1 MNAMIVLR
9 PGMHTLL
16 QDGGRT
22 GYQHYGVPVN
32 GPMDEW
38 SHRVANA
45 LVGNGDDAAVF
56 ECTLTGPTVQFTQDT
71 LIALTGARMKVTV
84 DGNTVPFGRAVLVR
98 RGLEMTFGE
107 RLHGARCY
115 LAVRGGFATEPV
127 MGSRSTYV
135 RGGFGGVQGRA
146 LLRGD
151 RVAIAGL
158 PREWPALRLEHRL
171 TQSGLPLVSGPAVD
185 IALPAPAADVP
196 PGTLRFIPGPQW
208 RAFTAEAQKRIAG
221 QPYTVTPQ
229 SDRMGYR
236 LAGPALALRKPLE
249 MISEAV
255 SFGTIQ
261 VPPDGQPIVLMA
273 DRQSAGGYPKI
284 GYVAT
289 CDLPLLAQAIPGE
302 TVRFQAIA
310 QEDAETLLQRM
321 DEHLQRVREAAAL
334 ALA

>member
-135 RGGFGGVQGRA
+135 RGGFGGVQ
-146 LLRGD
+146 
-151 RVAIAGL
+151 
-158 PREWPALRLEHRL
+158 
-171 TQSGLPLVSGPAVD
+171 
-185 IALPAPAADVP
+185 
-196 PGTLRFIPGPQW
+196 
-208 RAFTAEAQKRIAG
+208 
-221 QPYTVTPQ
+221 
-229 SDRMGYR
+229 
-236 LAGPALALRKPLE
+236 
-249 MISEAV
+249 AV
-255 SFGTIQ
+255 SYTHLTL
-261 VPPDGQPIVLMA
+261 PTTP
-273 DRQSAGGYPKI
+273 
-284 GYVAT
+284 YV
-289 CDLPLLAQAIPGE
+289 
-302 TVRFQAIA
+302 
-310 QEDAETLLQRM
+310 
-321 DEHLQRVREAAAL
+321 
-334 ALA
+334 